1 MFKIFQK
8 VRLRLLDQGKFQ
20 KYLTYAAG
28 EIILVVVGILLALQV
43 NSWNEARK
51 AKKLERQYLLNI
63 SSEIEASLT
72 KLDQALNFNQT
83 TLEHI
88 DNILHHL
95 QEGLSYSSSL
105 DTSFYIYQYFI
116 VPELNFTTYETIKNV
131 GLNSISSHDLRLTIS
146 KLYEEDFIFLTNTI
160 RENEKQFYQN
170 VMTQFHIEHFKETS
184 YNNTTTP
191 NDYKNLQH
199 NQKYFN
205 ILHKLKG
212 IRTYSNF
219 SIENVKNKTINT
231 LNTIKNNIN
240 INSEWPWFKVI

>member
-1 MFKIFQK
+1 MKLI
-8 VRLRLLDQGKFQ
+8 DQGNLQ
-20 KYLTYAAG
+20 KYLAYAVG
-28 EIILVVVGILLALQV
+28 EIILVVVGILLALQI

-51 AKKLERQYLLNI
+51 AMKLENQYLVNI
-63 SSEIEASLT
+63 SNEIQASLT
-72 KLDQALNFNQT
+72 KLDQALDFNQT
-83 TLEHI
+83 TLQHI
-88 DNILHHL
+88 ENIIIHL
-95 QEGLSYSSSL
+95 EEGMPYSPSL
-105 DTSFYIYQYFI
+105 DTSFFIYQYFI

-184 YNNTTTP
+184 YASTTSPNN
-191 NDYKNLQH
+191 YKSLQQ
-199 NQKYFN
+199 NQKYNN

-219 SIENVKNKTINT
+219 SIESVRKKTAET
-231 LNTIKNNIN
+231 LNTIEQKIN
-240 INSEWPWFKVI
+240 RYNK